1 MLPYLRNVKHSKTMP
16 RPSQLFVVI
25 SVNLRL
31 LVAQNCLLKVIGSL
45 MNELTTWKNINIP
58 ICKCQRYFLSLSFF
72 FLWNFFGF
80 LFCLVRV
87 IWDLRNIKLGVRRY
101 LCTQT
106 RDFYNVNEF
115 EHSFSNLFVP
125 LNFGHS

>member
-58 ICKCQRYFLSLSFF
+58 ICKCQRYFLSLSLSLFF
-72 FLWNFFGF
+72 SLKLFWLLILFGESHLRSQEYKTGCKKVFMYSNKGF
-80 LFCLVRV
+80 LQC
-87 IWDLRNIKLGVRRY
+87 K
-101 LCTQT
+101 
-106 RDFYNVNEF
+106 
-115 EHSFSNLFVP
+115 
-125 LNFGHS
+125 